1 MNGISNRRA
10 RAGRSRPGA
19 GTVVLVLAMVACAS
33 DPKVSRPATDETA
46 NETTPAE
53 ITSKGPASTSGDVT
67 VFLGRIITLADPA
80 EVEAIAVR
88 DGRVIATGDVET
100 VTAAAGPTARI
111 IRLGANVVYPGFV
124 DAHSHWI
131 GDRVEMGLDEPRA
144 AINAALERGWTSIG
158 ELFVNP
164 ERMEELQALDAA
176 GNLGVRVDG
185 YLAMNNPAPEG
196 EHLGD
201 WYEAYRAG
209 LAPSDR
215 LRFPGVKFTIDNGWG
230 SLVWWEATE
239 LAATVAAADAAGWQ
253 VAIHTISTE
262 AHEMVLDAFEVT
274 LAGRPND
281 RRHRIEHAV
290 QVTDEQLQRI
300 VDLDLVTVVHLAGTA
315 SDFAIE
321 GDYLRRFSEPGD
333 SSAWLTR
340 WRDFVDAG
348 ISVAAGVDAP
358 WLFRDFALE
367 PGVGTPMDLVAGAMD
382 GVGHMNP
389 DPPTWVLDQTM
400 TADQALAVLA
410 RGAEAIGDA
419 EHRGRLVP
427 GSYADIT
434 ILSGDITDG
443 TPADIRKLEVVATI
457 VGGIGEFCADRAM
470 CP

>member
-1 MNGISNRRA
+1 
-10 RAGRSRPGA
+10 
-19 GTVVLVLAMVACAS
+19 
-33 DPKVSRPATDETA
+33 
-46 NETTPAE
+46 
-53 ITSKGPASTSGDVT
+53 
-67 VFLGRIITLADPA
+67 
-80 EVEAIAVR
+80 
-88 DGRVIATGDVET
+88 
-100 VTAAAGPTARI
+100 
-111 IRLGANVVYPGFV
+111 
-124 DAHSHWI
+124 
-131 GDRVEMGLDEPRA
+131 MGLDEPRA

-315 SDFAIE
+315 SDFAID